1 VAAPAEASAS
11 SRILTIPNVISVV
24 RLLCVPVFLWLL
36 FVQDERVAAA
46 VLLGILGITDFVD
59 GWIARRFNQVSELG
73 KVLDPI
79 ADRTVLIV
87 GVGGII
93 VAGGAPWVVSV
104 LTVAREVFVAVMMVV
119 ATALGMKRF
128 DVTWWGKA
136 GTFGLFCAF
145 PLFLGGSAG
154 SGGAYAFVTFAAWC
168 FAVPSLLIHWYSAVS
183 YVPMVRRGLRESR
196 QGEVSP

>member
-1 VAAPAEASAS
+1 VAAPAAAASR
-11 SRILTIPNVISVV
+11 RILTVPNVISVV
-24 RLLCVPVFLWLL
+24 RLLLVPVFLWLL

-73 KVLDPI
+73 KLLDPI

-104 LTVAREVFVAVMMVV
+104 LVVAREVFVAVMMLV
-119 ATALGMKRF
+119 ATAFGMKRF

-154 SGGAYAFVTFAAWC
+154 SGGTYAFVTFAAWC
-168 FAVPSLLIHWYSAVS
+168 FAVPSLVIHWYSAIR
-183 YVPMVRRGLRESR
+183 YVPLVRDALR
-196 QGEVSP
+196 QGREAKSS